1 MIPLL
6 RTVSGVLLL
15 TVGAL
20 GLVLPLIPGIPLLLA
35 GVATLGRDHPLLRP
49 VFERIHAW
57 RQRRADSSSTNRS
70 DQL

>member
-15 TVGAL
+15 AVGTL
-20 GLVLPLIPGIPLLLA
+20 GLVVPLIPGIPLLLA

-49 VFERIHAW
+49 VFKRLHAW
-57 RQRRADSSSTNRS
+57 RQRRADSSQNQSE
-70 DQL
+70 

>member
-6 RTVSGVLLL
+6 RTVAGLLL
-15 TVGAL
+15 ISVGML

-35 GVATLGRDHPLLRP
+35 GVATMGRDHPLLRP
-49 VFERIHAW
+49 VFARLHAW
-57 RQRRADSSSTNRS
+57 RQRRANSTPTHGG